1 MSKAKQAYL
10 NKSRADKFLLN
21 ISLPPALVKINSKTP
36 SRGSQVSLDSLQF
49 SIYGAVVPAI
59 AIPDHQVHF
68 GGLGGA
74 VRVTGHYREPYE
86 DLAVKFKV
94 DNNFWNYWVIYSWLN
109 LLSDHE
115 TGEFDASDLAPRET
129 NKNEHDKKYESGVAR
144 RQSLG
149 IHRQYSADMTLFS
162 VDEYNKKQI
171 QFDYIGAFPKTL
183 DTIQYDYQDPDEI
196 SSGVSFAYSRMEA
209 TLL

>member
-10 NKSRADKFLLN
+10 NKSRGDKFLLT

-49 SIYGAVVPAI
+49 SVYGAVVPTI
-59 AIPDHQVHF
+59 AIPDNQLNY

-74 VRVTGHYREPYE
+74 ARVSSHYREPYE
-86 DLAVKFKV
+86 DLTVKFKV
-94 DNNFWNYWVIYSWLN
+94 DNNFWNYWVVYSWLN
-109 LLSDHE
+109 LLNDHH
-115 TGEFDASDLAPRET
+115 TSEFDPTDLAPRGA
-129 NKNEHDKKYESGVAR
+129 NQNEHDKKYTGGVKR

-149 IHRQYSADMTLFS
+149 IHRQYSADMTLHAL
-162 VDEYNKKQI
+162 DEYHKKQI
-171 QFDYIGAFPKTL
+171 QFDYTGAFPKTL
-183 DTIQYDYQDPDEI
+183 DSIQYDYQDPDEI
-196 SSGVSFAYSRMEA
+196 SSGVSFAYSRMAA